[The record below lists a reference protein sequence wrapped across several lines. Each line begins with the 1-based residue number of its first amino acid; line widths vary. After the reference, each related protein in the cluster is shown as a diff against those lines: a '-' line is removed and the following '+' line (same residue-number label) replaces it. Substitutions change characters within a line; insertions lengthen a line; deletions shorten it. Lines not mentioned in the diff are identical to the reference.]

1 MKRLIAALLAVAV
14 SGLALATL
22 GGAETVKPLYGK
34 VVSVDTTTGKVVV
47 TTGDNGPQVT
57 VATDSNT
64 KVIVA
69 DKAATLADLKAGM
82 GVRIMPPTGTATEI
96 RGFVPKTTTQPP
108 TTQPRALYGTVVSVD
123 TTTGNVVLKTL
134 GDNPHEV
141 TVATDSNTKVIVS
154 DKPATLAD
162 LKAGM
167 TARVAPATGKATEI
181 RGFYPKP
188 TSTQPTST
196 QPKPLYGTIVSID
209 AATGK
214 FVIKTPGENSQ
225 QVTVATDADTKI
237 IISDKAST
245 VDDLKVG
252 MHAAVTPPT
261 GTAKEIH
268 AYMPK
273 PPTNSTHR
281 K

>member
-1 MKRLIAALLAVAV
+1 MKRLIAALVAVAV

-34 VVSVDTTTGKVVV
+34 VVSVDTTTGKVVI

-69 DKAATLADLKAGM
+69 DKAATLADLKTGM
-82 GVRIMPPTGTATEI
+82 GVRVMPPTGTATEI
-96 RGFVPKTTTQPP
+96 RGFVPKTTTPPP

-141 TVATDSNTKVIVS
+141 TVATDSNTKVIIA
-154 DKPATLAD
+154 DKPAALGD

-167 TARVAPATGKATEI
+167 TARVVPVTGKATEI

-188 TSTQPTST
+188 TSAPSS

-214 FVIKTPGENSQ
+214 FVLKTPGENSQ

-237 IISDKAST
+237 IIADKAST